1 VSTSAESEPAA
12 SPPVASLSAQPRP
25 AGPGPAAGTPVA
37 GTRLVGTSIIGTNI
51 VGTRIV
57 GTRAEGIVLVL
68 FTACSWGLTWP
79 QSKFLLTMLPPFS
92 MRASCGVLG
101 FCFAFLVAFA
111 RRERIWPPRDQWPR
125 LVLFGLL
132 NYGQFMV
139 LTTASLVWLKASEAV
154 VITYTLPVWAALLA
168 WPMLGERP
176 TFQRILALILALG
189 GVALL
194 VGADSAEATWHKLP
208 AAGMSL
214 AAAILFA
221 LGTVLAKKKPLRL
234 PPATSVAWQ
243 AMIGMT
249 LVLSLASF
257 EHPDWG
263 KVTAGGW
270 VSIAFISTIPLTVAY
285 LAWFRALRLVP
296 ASTAATTVL
305 LSPVVGVIGSGI
317 LLGETFG
324 PRQIVALVL
333 TLTGVALAARG

>member
-1 VSTSAESEPAA
+1 VSTSADTRPGRII
-12 SPPVASLSAQPRP
+12 SAR
-25 AGPGPAAGTPVA
+25 T
-37 GTRLVGTSIIGTNI
+37 
-51 VGTRIV
+51 
-57 GTRAEGIVLVL
+57 EGIGLVL

-101 FCFAFLVAFA
+101 FSFAFLVAFI
-111 RRERIWPPRDQWPR
+111 RRERLWPPRDQWPR
-125 LVLFGLL
+125 LVVFAML
-132 NYGQFMV
+132 NYGLFIA
-139 LTTASLVWLKASEAV
+139 LTTESLVGLKASEAV
-154 VITYTLPVWAALLA
+154 VITYTLPVWASLLA

-176 TFQRILALILALG
+176 TIQRILALILALG

-194 VGADSAEATWHKLP
+194 VGADTAEATWQKLP

-214 AAAILFA
+214 AAAILFG

-234 PPATSVAWQ
+234 PPTTSVAWQ
-243 AMIGMT
+243 AMLGM
-249 LVLSLASF
+249 VLIVSLAGF

-263 KVTAGGW
+263 NVTAGGW
-270 VSIAFISTIPLTVAY
+270 VSIAYISTIPLTVAY

-305 LSPVVGVIGSGI
+305 VSPLVGVIGSGL

-324 PRQIVALVL
+324 PRQIVALL
-333 TLTGVALAARG
+333 MTLTGVALAARG